1 MGIPGRRL
9 ISCVAAVLG
18 ITLLSGCGSSGTSGV
33 GNAVS
38 QTAAP
43 KITTAAD
50 LAAAMSKATGPKN
63 TAKVALTMEV
73 ESDGQHITGTGA
85 GLAQLKP
92 LAFDTTMT
100 MNVASTDGS
109 GTASGQL
116 EFILANN
123 TLYLKPSGVFAD
135 GLQQLDANVGNK
147 PWIKIDPNG
156 TDPASKAFGSL
167 VNMAQENN
175 DPGSALNK
183 MKSAATITS
192 TKQEQLDGQS
202 TTHYT
207 ITVDLQKYAASLP
220 DSDTMKQSLD
230 QGLQAGAPATET
242 VDIWAGNQNLPAK
255 FVMTEDGFT
264 ITAKYS
270 DWGTPVNVTA
280 PPASQVATLSGN

>member
-147 PWIKIDPNG
+147 PWIKIDQNG
-156 TDPASKAFGSL
+156 TDPVSQSFGSFL
-167 VNMAQENN
+167 TFAQDEN
-175 DPGSALNK
+175 DPGYALDK
-183 MKSAATITS
+183 TKSAATLAS

-207 ITVDLQKYAASLP
+207 VTVDLKKYAASL
-220 DSDTMKQSLD
+220 SDTDPEKQSVNED
-230 QGLQAGAPATET
+230 LQTGVNNQT
-242 VDIWAGNQNLPAK
+242 VDIWVNSENLPLKLVVAEGK
-255 FVMTEDGFT
+255 TGTV
-264 ITAKYS
+264 TATYA
-270 DWGTPVNVTA
+270 DWGAPASITA
-280 PPASQVATLSGN
+280 PPAAQVAIP